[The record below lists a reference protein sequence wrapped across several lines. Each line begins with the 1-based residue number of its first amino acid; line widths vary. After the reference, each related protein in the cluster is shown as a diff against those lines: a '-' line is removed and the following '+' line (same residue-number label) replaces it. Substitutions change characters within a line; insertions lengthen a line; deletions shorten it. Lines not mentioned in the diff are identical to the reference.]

1 MTFYKK
7 SLAFTLLLFT
17 VATLGGTKAYLD
29 HRLNLATEQWIT
41 TTLPLIATGYHGEY
55 HAAAFSLLG
64 AVTISDLQLTDG
76 HKTVQIDQLMLKRA
90 YELYRLDTIP
100 QQLQLILQNIR
111 WTVHDPDST
120 TPLLVTLL
128 GYNAYFVSLKELT
141 QLGYNQITID
151 LLANLE
157 ESDWSLTIKIIEVA
171 GNELSITLK
180 ANCARCTLAQGA
192 EVISTL
198 DLTEIMVN
206 YSDKGLMTKLFDFL
220 AKRKKMP
227 IADFKQAFFTR
238 LSNDMRQ
245 SLLKIDTQSLEQLR
259 QFIEKPNHL
268 SLNLAI
274 TPPLAVKKL
283 KNMNLG
289 KSQFTL
295 KLTNLE

>member
-1 MTFYKK
+1 
-7 SLAFTLLLFT
+7 
-17 VATLGGTKAYLD
+17 
-29 HRLNLATEQWIT
+29 
-41 TTLPLIATGYHGEY
+41 
-55 HAAAFSLLG
+55 
-64 AVTISDLQLTDG
+64 
-76 HKTVQIDQLMLKRA
+76 VQIDQLMLKRA

-220 AKRKKMP
+220 AKRKKTP